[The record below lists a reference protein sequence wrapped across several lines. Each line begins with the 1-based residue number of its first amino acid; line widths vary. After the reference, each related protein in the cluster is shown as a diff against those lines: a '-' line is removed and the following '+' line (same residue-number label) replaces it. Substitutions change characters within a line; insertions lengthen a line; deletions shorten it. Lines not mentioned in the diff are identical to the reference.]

1 MEPIL
6 GESGIIRAENPFL
19 EGLRKLANEKDCLL
33 IFDEVQSGI
42 GRTGTLMAIW
52 VMALS
57 PIFPLWQKALVEEY
71 QLGQL

>member
-42 GRTGTLMAIW
+42 GRTGL
-52 VMALS
+52 
-57 PIFPLWQKALVEEY
+57 
-71 QLGQL
+71 